1 MEAQRAEEDFLEEE
15 DPASVRRSSSRT
27 PTPTSPESPLHRGCS
42 LHAHSLHTPDC
53 ITGATH
59 APRAPLT
66 AASTACTQGVSDKLT
81 STRAL

>member
-1 MEAQRAEEDFLEEE
+1 MLVSEPPPPGA
-15 DPASVRRSSSRT
+15 
-27 PTPTSPESPLHRGCS
+27 PTPRPESPLGRRGS

-66 AASTACTQGVSDKLT
+66 AASTACSQGVSDKLT
-81 STRAL
+81 STRTS